1 MFSSTVE
8 YNSADPNK
16 FQVLDYS
23 SIYDEESDMTGDGVK
38 WEWFKNGLKKMF
50 TLKNARKV
58 GIAASSALHAVGVI
72 RGELFQGEQHPPL
85 KLQDGGLTYAQYM
98 GPFTHVLERILLG
111 QNGLTACDRLCKNH
125 DIDYILAASLGTTE
139 LQIAAVR
146 QADIVFGEMLKRI
159 QEEGLDLDYNIRL
172 AKLVDIKT
180 IMEDTG
186 VFNKGAFKGELVA
199 LSDGDRAVYE
209 DARLS
214 WEEIAGNRIAGS
226 GMHGG
231 MDDGGGESK
240 GNQGNQQE
248 YIHVPQSLPRRGR
261 PAGIIQTGREHL
273 TAYNVASAAAA
284 ARPAQLRAAAVRFN
298 ALNGNSQDSQGG
310 EGLFLGKPNK
320 VHPSHYDKI
329 LAGATNA
336 HKKPAWA
343 AVSSKSGRAI
353 TQPKM
358 SKKKG
363 RGSVGGW
370 WQPALDARA
379 AAAIKAIKQLEQ
391 QRGKGK
397 KLKMKPGFALKL
409 KMLEKHG
416 GNGYSTGVVE
426 HRRVRS
432 KSQPFGKGLKLAGKG
447 TVFSRRN
454 RVAPGPQIL
463 HLPPLDDEQPT
474 PQPIIMPPYDYSD
487 SDSDGVP
494 EFTYEDPRQD
504 PRRTFQ
510 ELVRTY
516 ELSGKGHSVVL
527 KKAASAAMHVL
538 AKSLKTNMKGKGHAL
553 VGKGH
558 YDLEG
563 GFFFTIAALIAA
575 GVAAAKA
582 ALVAGAALAA
592 KAAAAAAVSAAAIA
606 AKASAAAAIAAPIIK
621 TGVSVVSGV
630 KTAVEIAKSL
640 KGSDKKGRG
649 LSPQIKK
656 ITNEKMVKK
665 KLIKNI
671 DKTQVKKSDMSSSVI
686 KTAEKRLKV
695 INKMN
700 IPLEQKKKLIVKEIA
715 LPLQPLIQKKV
726 LTKLDKNIKGNALIS
741 PATKNR

>member
-1 MFSSTVE
+1 
-8 YNSADPNK
+8 
-16 FQVLDYS
+16 
-23 SIYDEESDMTGDGVK
+23 
-38 WEWFKNGLKKMF
+38 
-50 TLKNARKV
+50 
-58 GIAASSALHAVGVI
+58 
-72 RGELFQGEQHPPL
+72 
-85 KLQDGGLTYAQYM
+85 
-98 GPFTHVLERILLG
+98 
-111 QNGLTACDRLCKNH
+111 
-125 DIDYILAASLGTTE
+125 
-139 LQIAAVR
+139 
-146 QADIVFGEMLKRI
+146 
-159 QEEGLDLDYNIRL
+159 
-172 AKLVDIKT
+172 
-180 IMEDTG
+180 
-186 VFNKGAFKGELVA
+186 
-199 LSDGDRAVYE
+199 
-209 DARLS
+209 
-214 WEEIAGNRIAGS
+214 
-226 GMHGG
+226 
-231 MDDGGGESK
+231 
-240 GNQGNQQE
+240 
-248 YIHVPQSLPRRGR
+248 
-261 PAGIIQTGREHL
+261 
-273 TAYNVASAAAA
+273 
-284 ARPAQLRAAAVRFN
+284 
-298 ALNGNSQDSQGG
+298 
-310 EGLFLGKPNK
+310 
-320 VHPSHYDKI
+320 
-329 LAGATNA
+329 
-336 HKKPAWA
+336 
-343 AVSSKSGRAI
+343 
-353 TQPKM
+353 
-358 SKKKG
+358 
-363 RGSVGGW
+363 
-370 WQPALDARA
+370 
-379 AAAIKAIKQLEQ
+379 
-391 QRGKGK
+391 
-397 KLKMKPGFALKL
+397 MKPGFALKL

-416 GNGYSTGVVE
+416 GNGFSTGVVE

-538 AKSLKTNMKGKGHAL
+538 AKSLKTNMKGKGYAL

-726 LTKLDKNIKGNALIS
+726 LTKLDKNIKSNSLIS